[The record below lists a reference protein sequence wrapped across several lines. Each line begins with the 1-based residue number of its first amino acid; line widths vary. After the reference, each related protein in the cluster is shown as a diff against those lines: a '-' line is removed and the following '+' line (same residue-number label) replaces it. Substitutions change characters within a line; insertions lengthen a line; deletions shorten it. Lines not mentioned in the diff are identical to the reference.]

1 MIKCKEFY
9 NFLIKS
15 KINFFTGVPDSLLKD
30 ICAYIS
36 DNAPTK
42 NNIIALKEFRLN
54 AQKYIDASAKG
65 NSFIVVKRSH
75 PVFRI
80 EPMEEEWETIADFS
94 SLPCGGI
101 FQVLIKKNLS

>member
-1 MIKCKEFY
+1 MATK
-9 NFLIKS
+9 
-15 KINFFTGVPDSLLKD
+15 P
-30 ICAYIS
+30 
-36 DNAPTK
+36 PTK
-42 NNIIALKEFRLN
+42 NKIIALKEFRLH

-94 SLPCGGI
+94 DIGGI
-101 FQVLIKKNLS
+101 SVEKFLKATKK

>member
-1 MIKCKEFY
+1 MTTK
-9 NFLIKS
+9 
-15 KINFFTGVPDSLLKD
+15 
-30 ICAYIS
+30 
-36 DNAPTK
+36 APTK

-80 EPMEEEWETIADFS
+80 EPMEEQWETIADFS
-94 SLPCGGI
+94 SLAGGGI
-101 FQVLIKKNLS
+101 SAKKLLKVLRK

>member
-1 MIKCKEFY
+1 MTTK
-9 NFLIKS
+9 
-15 KINFFTGVPDSLLKD
+15 
-30 ICAYIS
+30 
-36 DNAPTK
+36 APTK

-80 EPMEEEWETIADFS
+80 EPMEEQWETIADFS
-94 SLPCGGI
+94 SLTGGGI
-101 FQVLIKKNLS
+101 SAKKLLKALRK